1 MKITGVTIN
10 SFKGLDSVVFRP
22 KTINVLVGRNNTGKT
37 SILESI
43 AIGFVENFLSGY
55 ESKPSSIINYLQSGA
70 EIEFELS
77 GNPREVTRIEIR
89 KSSIEEIIKSLR
101 DELQEN
107 LEDMK
112 QGGFAYL
119 ASRYSSSETLVK
131 NRKLLKS
138 LDNAALQSLI
148 DKSFETIDKETIVEV
163 AAECI
168 AVRIN
173 GIVNQYMGIKYSQAL
188 RNLVRNFESILL
200 KDVLNIKVEPSHRIP
215 LDFLLPK
222 IGSVRTNAF
231 DIRIEPVITGKKEP
245 SATVNAIYVKDPIK
259 YLKNLRDK
267 GENLQKLAFDIESI
281 IKSEGIVPNMLRFN
295 FDSIVFETS
304 EGNKE
309 VSMNM
314 MGDGFRTLV
323 SILSVLKSSP
333 KGSIILLE
341 EPEVH
346 LHPGYVKEFVRY
358 LISLSRS
365 TNMQL
370 FISTHSYDL
379 IEYLILDETMPKEDR
394 EFLNREMMVL
404 RLSRTDD
411 TVVSEEMDYST
422 VSSSLKNLLLDL
434 RGV

>member
-1 MKITGVTIN
+1 MKITGVAIN
-10 SFKGLDSVVFRP
+10 NFKGLDSVVFRP
-22 KTINVLVGRNNTGKT
+22 KTINILVGRNNTGKT

-43 AIGFVENFLSGY
+43 AIGFIENFLSGY
-55 ESKPSSIINYLQSGA
+55 ESKPSSVINYLQSGA
-70 EIEFELS
+70 EIEFELA

-101 DELQEN
+101 DELQKI
-107 LEDMK
+107 LEDLK
-112 QGGFAYL
+112 RDGFAYL
-119 ASRYSSSETLVK
+119 ASRYSSPETLAR

-138 LDNAALQSLI
+138 LDNAALQASI
-148 DKSFETIDKETIVEV
+148 DKSFETIDKETIVDV
-163 AAECI
+163 ADECI
-168 AVRIN
+168 VVRLN
-173 GIVNQYMGIKYSQAL
+173 NIVNQYMGIKYSQTL
-188 RNLVRNFESILL
+188 RSLLRNFESILL
-200 KDVLNIKVEPSHRIP
+200 KDVLNIKVEPSRRTA
-215 LDFLLPK
+215 LDFYWS
-222 IGSVRTNAF
+222 IGLARTNIF
-231 DIRIEPVITGKKEP
+231 DIGVEPVITRKKEP

-259 YLKNLRDK
+259 YLKSLRDK

-281 IKSEGIVPNMLRFN
+281 IKSEGVVPNMLRFN

-346 LHPGYVKEFVRY
+346 LHPGYVKQFVRY

-365 TNMQL
+365 TNIQL

-394 EFLNREMMVL
+394 EFLDREMMVL

-411 TVVSEEMDYST
+411 TVVSEEMDYPT